1 MKVSSLSIGQVLSRL
16 AIQALRLQSG
26 PEVGELNRPDFV
38 DQEGE
43 GGFT

>member
-1 MKVSSLSIGQVLSRL
+1 MKASPLSIGQVLSRW

-26 PEVGELNRPDFV
+26 PEVGELNRLDFV

-43 GGFT
+43 GGST